1 MISRL
6 LVAFLAFGWLTAP
19 SPAQSQSDASAHR
32 GPWSSDTA
40 ILLPEGRIETG
51 LFAPMR
57 VGLGGDVEL
66 QAHPI
71 WTFMAPHLGAKAQ
84 WLRQGSWTLATRHTL
99 SYPTPL
105 LGMLSR
111 SGTGGVLPEDTQVPH
126 ILNLTQDV
134 LLSWAA
140 GPDQLV
146 TVRSGLRLA
155 AAWGKSTLV
164 TVDLPVIFP
173 RSAAWHDGISGEVG
187 LAWAG
192 QLRGPVHASLAVDL
206 FLMADPVSSYSL
218 EQTATLKWRISPH
231 WALMGGVKYVS
242 GAYPFGEQSHVLPL
256 VDLTY
261 AWRAFGGDA

>member
-1 MISRL
+1 MTRL
-6 LVAFLAFGWLTAP
+6 LVAILAFGWLSAP
-19 SPAQSQSDASAHR
+19 SHAQPRPDASAQRNSWTH
-32 GPWSSDTA
+32 DTA
-40 ILLPEGRIETG
+40 HLLPEGRIETG

-57 VGLGGDVEL
+57 VGLGADVEL
-66 QAHPI
+66 QVHPI
-71 WTFMAPHLGAKAQ
+71 WTFTAPHLGAKAQ
-84 WLRQGSWTLATRHTL
+84 WLHAGAWTLATRHTL

-111 SGTGGVLPEDTQVPH
+111 AGTGGVLPEDTKVPH

-134 LLSWAA
+134 LLSYAV
-140 GPDQLV
+140 GPEQVV
-146 TVRSGLRLA
+146 TARSGVRLA
-155 AAWGKSTLV
+155 ASWGESTLV
-164 TVDLPVIFP
+164 TIDLPVIFP
-173 RSAAWHDGISGEVG
+173 RSAAWHDGVTGEAG

-192 QLRGPVHASLAVDL
+192 RVRGPIHASLAIDL

-218 EQTATLKWRISPH
+218 EQTATLTWRISPH